1 MLIAAMPLSRHMGT
15 GSHPKVVNDSSG
27 QEVIRVDVQD
37 AFTFFP
43 GLSILSIGY

>member
-15 GSHPKVVNDSSG
+15 GSHPKVFNDSSG